1 MRFHLS
7 KRMGINSIRILTRL
21 RFHQFFRQ
29 KNKGQ
34 VVGKIIIVV
43 YFWFLELLLFFMLR
57 KEGIT
62 DFPPM
67 LVAGICLGFIVPD
80 FLFKL
85 IFEHDQTVMD
95 AFIRTRPISQS
106 SWDRFLSVSQF
117 WKASNL
123 SMPLILAPACLLFMP
138 FRWGL
143 VMLLVLY
150 LFSVFGG
157 FLVMLF
163 KHKGNYPL
171 EKHVSAKAGRSFR
184 TGSGHHVFGIQS
196 RSFLRSKR
204 LKNAL
209 FILWGVF
216 LFNFIIQVGF
226 GGPSRPAEIY
236 LVCLLLLPPVML
248 PQYGLAVEANF
259 FCGIWTKPHSISR
272 LLTEKFLFSALIGA
286 IATLIVLPFCIW
298 FHLSIFAPLAYTLFA
313 VGAGELFV
321 LMDPY
326 NCTPFDLFGKTF
338 FNYQGASST
347 YRGSIIVGTFL
358 LIGLPIVLP
367 LLLPK
372 WIAYLILAI
381 LGLAGIIFHWPYFR
395 WVERKFLK
403 NRYKYMEKYL
413 SK

>member
-1 MRFHLS
+1 MA
-7 KRMGINSIRILTRL
+7 INTIRILTRL
-21 RFHQFFRQ
+21 RFRQFFRQ
-29 KNKGQ
+29 KNKGL
-34 VVGKIIIVV
+34 VGKIIIVV
-43 YFWFLELLLFFMLR
+43 YFWLLELLLFFMLR

-62 DFPPM
+62 DFPPL

-143 VMLLVLY
+143 VTLLVLY

-171 EKHVSAKAGRSFR
+171 EKQVSAKAGRSFR

-204 LKNAL
+204 LKTSVL
-209 FILWGVF
+209 VLTGVF
-216 LFNFIIQVGF
+216 FFQFISQGF
-226 GGPSRPAEIY
+226 AEIGRFDSVFLTFTILY
-236 LVCLLLLPPVML
+236 AAI
-248 PQYGLAVEANF
+248 GLSQWGLSIEANF
-259 FCGIWTKPHSISR
+259 FCGIWTKPLPVHR
-272 LLTEKFLFSALIGA
+272 LLEDKFLFSALHGGVTALVA
-286 IATLIVLPFCIW
+286 IPFCYW
-298 FHLSIFAPLAYTLFA
+298 FKIPLYAPLAYALFNA
-313 VGAGELFV
+313 GVGILLIMIDAYKC
-321 LMDPY
+321 M
-326 NCTPFDLFGKTF
+326 PFDLFGKTF
-338 FNYQGASST
+338 FNYQGSSST
-347 YRGSIIVGTFL
+347 FKGSAFLALFVVMII
-358 LIGLPIVLP
+358 PIVLP
-367 LLLPK
+367 HLLPE
-372 WIAYLILAI
+372 WAALLILAVI
-381 LGLAGIIFHWPYFR
+381 GLAGCVLYRPYFR
-395 WVERKFLK
+395 WVERQFLK
-403 NRYKYMEKYL
+403 NRYHYMEKYL

>member
-1 MRFHLS
+1 MA
-7 KRMGINSIRILTRL
+7 INTIRILTRL
-21 RFHQFFRQ
+21 RFRQFFRQ
-29 KNKGQ
+29 KNKGL
-34 VVGKIIIVV
+34 VGKIIIVV
-43 YFWFLELLLFFMLR
+43 YFWLLELLLFFMLR

-62 DFPPM
+62 DFPPL

-143 VMLLVLY
+143 VTLLVLY

-171 EKHVSAKAGRSFR
+171 EKQVSAKAGRSFR

-204 LKNAL
+204 LKTSVL
-209 FILWGVF
+209 VLTGVF
-216 LFNFIIQVGF
+216 FFQFISQGF
-226 GGPSRPAEIY
+226 AEIGRFDSVFLTFTILY
-236 LVCLLLLPPVML
+236 AAI
-248 PQYGLAVEANF
+248 GLSQWGLSIEANF
-259 FCGIWTKPHSISR
+259 FCGIWTKPIPVHR
-272 LLTEKFLFSALIGA
+272 LLEDKFLFSALLGGVTALVA
-286 IATLIVLPFCIW
+286 IPFCYW
-298 FHLSIFAPLAYTLFA
+298 FKIPLYAPLAYALFNA
-313 VGAGELFV
+313 GVGILLIMIDAYKC
-321 LMDPY
+321 M
-326 NCTPFDLFGKTF
+326 PFDLFGKTF
-338 FNYQGASST
+338 FNYQGSSST
-347 YRGSIIVGTFL
+347 FKGSAFLALFVVMII
-358 LIGLPIVLP
+358 PIVLP
-367 LLLPK
+367 HILPE
-372 WIAYLILAI
+372 WAALLILAVI
-381 LGLAGIIFHWPYFR
+381 GLAGCVLYRPYFR
-395 WVERKFLK
+395 WVERQFLK
-403 NRYKYMEKYL
+403 NRYHYMEKYL

>member
-1 MRFHLS
+1 MA
-7 KRMGINSIRILTRL
+7 INTIRILTRL
-21 RFHQFFRQ
+21 RFRQFFRQ
-29 KNKGQ
+29 KNKGL
-34 VVGKIIIVV
+34 VGKIIIVV
-43 YFWFLELLLFFMLR
+43 YFWLLELLLFFMLR

-62 DFPPM
+62 DFPPL

-106 SWDRFLSVSQF
+106 SWDRFLSVFQF

-143 VMLLVLY
+143 VTLLVLY

-171 EKHVSAKAGRSFR
+171 EKQVSAKAGRSFR

-204 LKNAL
+204 LKTSVL
-209 FILWGVF
+209 VLTGVF
-216 LFNFIIQVGF
+216 FFQFISQGF
-226 GGPSRPAEIY
+226 AEIGRFDSVFLTFTILY
-236 LVCLLLLPPVML
+236 AAI
-248 PQYGLAVEANF
+248 GLSQWGLSIEANF
-259 FCGIWTKPHSISR
+259 FCGIWTKPLPVHR
-272 LLTEKFLFSALIGA
+272 LLEDKFLFSALLGGVTALVA
-286 IATLIVLPFCIW
+286 IPFCYW
-298 FHLSIFAPLAYTLFA
+298 FKIPLYAPLAYALFNA
-313 VGAGELFV
+313 GVGILLIMIDAYKC
-321 LMDPY
+321 M
-326 NCTPFDLFGKTF
+326 PFDLFGKTF
-338 FNYQGASST
+338 FNYQGSSST
-347 YRGSIIVGTFL
+347 FKGSAFLALFVVMII
-358 LIGLPIVLP
+358 PIVLP
-367 LLLPK
+367 HILPE
-372 WIAYLILAI
+372 WAALLILAVI
-381 LGLAGIIFHWPYFR
+381 GLAGCVLYRPYFR
-395 WVERKFLK
+395 WVERQFLK
-403 NRYKYMEKYL
+403 NRYHYMEKYL

>member
-1 MRFHLS
+1 MKLGAIRLLS
-7 KRMGINSIRILTRL
+7 RL
-21 RFHQFFRQ
+21 RFRQFFRQ
-29 KNKGQ
+29 KNKGL
-34 VVGKIIIVV
+34 VGKIIIVV
-43 YFWFLELLLFFMLR
+43 YFWLLELLLFFMLR

-62 DFPPM
+62 DFPPL

-106 SWDRFLSVSQF
+106 SWDRFLSISQF

-143 VMLLVLY
+143 VTLLVLY

-171 EKHVSAKAGRSFR
+171 EKQVSAKAGRSFR

-204 LKNAL
+204 LKTSVFVL
-209 FILWGVF
+209 TGVF
-216 LFNFIIQVGF
+216 FFQFISQGF
-226 GGPSRPAEIY
+226 AEIGRFDSVFLTFTILY
-236 LVCLLLLPPVML
+236 AAI
-248 PQYGLAVEANF
+248 GLSQWGLSIEANF
-259 FCGIWTKPHSISR
+259 FCGIWTKPLPVHR
-272 LLTEKFLFSALIGA
+272 LLEDKFLFSALLGGVTALVA
-286 IATLIVLPFCIW
+286 IPFCYW
-298 FHLSIFAPLAYTLFA
+298 FKIPLYAPLAYALFNA
-313 VGAGELFV
+313 GVGILLIMIDAYKC
-321 LMDPY
+321 M
-326 NCTPFDLFGKTF
+326 PFDLFGKTF
-338 FNYQGASST
+338 FNYQGSSST
-347 YRGSIIVGTFL
+347 FKGSAFLALFVVMII
-358 LIGLPIVLP
+358 PIVLP
-367 LLLPK
+367 HLLPE
-372 WIAYLILAI
+372 WAALLILAVI
-381 LGLAGIIFHWPYFR
+381 GLAGCVLYRPYFR
-395 WVERKFLK
+395 WVERQFLK
-403 NRYKYMEKYL
+403 NRYHYMEKYL

>member
-1 MRFHLS
+1 
-7 KRMGINSIRILTRL
+7 MGINYIRILTRL

-29 KNKGQ
+29 KNKGL
-34 VVGKIIIVV
+34 VGKIIIVV
-43 YFWFLELLLFFMLR
+43 YFWLLELLLFFMLR

-62 DFPPM
+62 DFPPL

-123 SMPLILAPACLLFMP
+123 SMPLILAPACFLFMP

-143 VMLLVLY
+143 VTLLVLY

-171 EKHVSAKAGRSFR
+171 EKQVSAKAGRSFR

-204 LKNAL
+204 LKTSVL
-209 FILWGVF
+209 VLTGVF
-216 LFNFIIQVGF
+216 FFQFISQGL
-226 GGPSRPAEIY
+226 AEIGRFDSVFLTFTILY
-236 LVCLLLLPPVML
+236 AAI
-248 PQYGLAVEANF
+248 GLSQWGLSIEANF
-259 FCGIWTKPHSISR
+259 FCGIWTKPIPVHR
-272 LLTEKFLFSALIGA
+272 LLEDKFLFSALLGGVTALIA
-286 IATLIVLPFCIW
+286 IPFCYW
-298 FHLSIFAPLAYTLFA
+298 FKIPLYAPLAYALFNA
-313 VGAGELFV
+313 GVGILLIMIDAYKC
-321 LMDPY
+321 M
-326 NCTPFDLFGKTF
+326 PFDLFGKTF
-338 FNYQGASST
+338 FNYQGSSST
-347 YRGSIIVGTFL
+347 FKGSAFLALFVVMII
-358 LIGLPIVLP
+358 PIVLP
-367 LLLPK
+367 HILPEWVALLVL
-372 WIAYLILAI
+372 ALI
-381 LGLAGIIFHWPYFR
+381 GLAGCVLYRPYFR
-395 WVERKFLK
+395 WVERQFLK
-403 NRYKYMEKYL
+403 NRYDYMEKYL

>member
-1 MRFHLS
+1 MA
-7 KRMGINSIRILTRL
+7 INTIRILTRL
-21 RFHQFFRQ
+21 RFRQFFRQ
-29 KNKGQ
+29 KNKGL
-34 VVGKIIIVV
+34 VGKIIIVV
-43 YFWFLELLLFFMLR
+43 YFWLLELLLFFMLR

-62 DFPPM
+62 GFPPL

-143 VMLLVLY
+143 VTLLVLY

-171 EKHVSAKAGRSFR
+171 EKQVSAKAGRSFR

-204 LKNAL
+204 LKTSVFVL
-209 FILWGVF
+209 TGVF
-216 LFNFIIQVGF
+216 FFQFISQGF
-226 GGPSRPAEIY
+226 AEIGRFDSVFLTFTILY
-236 LVCLLLLPPVML
+236 AAI
-248 PQYGLAVEANF
+248 GLSQWGLSIEANF
-259 FCGIWTKPHSISR
+259 FCGIWTKPIPVHR
-272 LLTEKFLFSALIGA
+272 LLEDKFLFSALLGGVTALVA
-286 IATLIVLPFCIW
+286 IPFCYW
-298 FHLSIFAPLAYTLFA
+298 FKIPLYAPLAYALFNA
-313 VGAGELFV
+313 GVGILLIMIDAYKC
-321 LMDPY
+321 M
-326 NCTPFDLFGKTF
+326 PFDLFGKTF
-338 FNYQGASST
+338 FNYQGSSST
-347 YRGSIIVGTFL
+347 FKGSAFLALFVVMII
-358 LIGLPIVLP
+358 PIVLP
-367 LLLPK
+367 HLLPE
-372 WIAYLILAI
+372 WAALLILAVI
-381 LGLAGIIFHWPYFR
+381 GLAGCVLYRPYFR
-395 WVERKFLK
+395 WVERQFLK
-403 NRYKYMEKYL
+403 NRYHYMEKYL